1 MKFRMVHE
9 NYNVVDLDA
18 SIRFYEKALGL
29 KEARRKTGDGY
40 IIVFMSNENADF
52 ELELTWLADHPQKYD
67 IGEEEFHLAFKTDDY
82 AAAHALHEEMGCIV
96 FENLKMGIYFITD
109 PDGYWIE
116 IIPERR

>member
-1 MKFRMVHE
+1 MVHE

-82 AAAHALHEEMGCIV
+82 PAAHALHEEMCCIV
-96 FENLKMGIYFITD
+96 FENPKMGIYFITD